1 MKELVKGIVI
11 TLIVVLVFFLW
22 IHNGNDASNTHISS
36 HEKTKAET
44 SQTEQSNSD
53 DERNT
58 ATEPVMVHV
67 TRQNSDDVDLALEAY
82 LSGVV
87 GSEMPASFEME
98 ALKAQC
104 VAARTFAAGRGFQVD
119 DTTSSQVYHDDEQL
133 KTAWKDQ
140 YDTYKERIQK
150 ALKETEGEILT
161 YEGKPISAV
170 FYSSSCGQTANSE
183 EYWQSASPYLRSV
196 ESPWDKDASGYETT
210 VHFGAAEFANK
221 LGFENP
227 VTTIEDAQRY
237 NSGYVNT
244 IRIDQ
249 ITFTGRMIREK
260 LGLRSS
266 CFTITAVDDGYDVT
280 TKGYGH
286 GLGMSQYGAQ
296 GMAKEGYTYQ
306 EILLYYYTNVKIEK
320 KYV

>member
-1 MKELVKGIVI
+1 MKELIKGIVI
-11 TLIVVLVFFLW
+11 FIIVVLVFFLW
-22 IHNGNDASNTHISS
+22 IHIDHNASNTHILSQENKS
-36 HEKTKAET
+36 AET
-44 SQTEQSNSD
+44 PQTEETQSD
-53 DERNT
+53 DEEDVE
-58 ATEPVMVHV
+58 TEPVMVQV
-67 TRQNSDDVDLALEAY
+67 TRQDHDDVALALEVY

-133 KTAWKDQ
+133 KAVWKDQ
-140 YDTYKERIQK
+140 YDTNKARVQQ

-170 FYSSSCGQTANSE
+170 FYSSSCGTTANSE
-183 EYWQSASPYLRSV
+183 EYWKNASPYLRSV
-196 ESPWDKDASGYETT
+196 DSPWDKEASGYETT
-210 VHFGAAEFANK
+210 VHFSEADFANK
-221 LGFENP
+221 LGFEQP
-227 VTTIEDAQRY
+227 VTTIEEPKRY
-237 NSGYVNT
+237 DSGYVNT

-249 ITFTGRMIREK
+249 LTFTGRTIREK

-266 CFTITAVDDGYDVT
+266 CFTITSVEDGYDIT

-306 EILLYYYTNVKIEK
+306 EILLHYYTDVKIEK